1 MEPQP
6 TSRFEWER
14 IVRRV
19 VMPPTQK
26 LVALVLASYADRDG
40 SRVRPGNEV
49 LAAVTGQSERSVK
62 RCLSALRDLG
72 LLVVARRGGGRA
84 GAGKATEYQLTIPVD
99 LLDRVT
105 LLAPGERTDS
115 GAVAV
120 APQSLRSSVDNP
132 VDNPVDGEVS
142 GATIVAYENDFQGP
156 NDVVIERLRGQITRL
171 RGHSCGLLPTT
182 YTNHIRPTLVL
193 ATRRNHRPHART
205 SRCTTLR
212 SWGRVS

>member
-6 TSRFEWER
+6 TPRFEWER

-19 VMPPTQK
+19 VMPSTQK

-62 RCLSALRDLG
+62 RCLAALREVG
-72 LLVVARRGGGRA
+72 LLVVSQRGGGRA
-84 GAGKATEYQLTIPVD
+84 GRGKATEYQLTIPVD
-99 LLDRVT
+99 LLDRVV
-105 LLAPGERTDS
+105 LLQPGERTDS

-132 VDNPVDGEVS
+132 VGSPVDNEDS
-142 GATIVAYENDFQGP
+142 GDTIVAYENEFQGP
-156 NDVVIERLRGQITRL
+156 NDVVTERLRGQIRVL

-182 YTNHIRPTLVL
+182 YTNHLRPTLVL
-193 ATRRNHRPHART
+193 TTRRNNRPHART

-212 SWGRVS
+212 SLRRVS